1 MAKAR
6 CYMKGVHQCNF
17 PHKSNFNRSLHK
29 LSETIAL
36 IFLGLGNSLKEMNT
50 GMEYIIDSFPV
61 AVCKNI
67 RIKRSKLLKGKAYH
81 GYNASKR
88 EYFYGFKIQV
98 ITTADGIPVEYF
110 IGAGSFHDV
119 TAFKSMNINLPQ
131 GSTMYLDSAY
141 NDYEFEDLYLECDG
155 IELLG

>member
-1 MAKAR
+1 
-6 CYMKGVHQCNF
+6 MKG
-17 PHKSNFNRSLHK
+17 R
-29 LSETIAL
+29 
-36 IFLGLGNSLKEMNT
+36 
-50 GMEYIIDSFPV
+50 
-61 AVCKNI
+61 
-67 RIKRSKLLKGKAYH
+67 AYH

-141 NDYEFEDLYLECDG
+141 NDYEFEDLSLECDG